1 MKSKTTA
8 YLLWFFLG
16 VLGIH
21 KFYLGKTGMG
31 ILYLLT
37 GGLCGIGLL
46 VDLFTL
52 GGQVD
57 AYNALFMAQQALL
70 TGQVQQQTVVVNVG
84 APTSPALASSVE
96 APAPA
101 SAPKEEP
108 QAPQPELPSDVAE
121 KEH

>member
-57 AYNALFMAQQALL
+57 AYNALFMAQQALV
-70 TGQVQQQTVVVNVG
+70 TGHVQQQQTVVVNVG
-84 APTSPALASSVE
+84 TPTSQAPTSSVE
-96 APAPA
+96 APA
-101 SAPKEEP
+101 SAPKKEP

>member
-57 AYNALFMAQQALL
+57 AYNALFMAQQALV
-70 TGQVQQQTVVVNVG
+70 TGHVQQQQTVVVNVG
-84 APTSPALASSVE
+84 TPTSQAPASSVE
-96 APAPA
+96 APA

-108 QAPQPELPSDVAE
+108 QAPQPEPPSDVAE

>member
-57 AYNALFMAQQALL
+57 AYNALFMAQRALV
-70 TGQVQQQTVVVNVG
+70 TGQAQQQTVVVNVG
-84 APTSPALASSVE
+84 APTSQAPASSVE
-96 APAPA
+96 APA

-121 KEH
+121 EKH

>member
-57 AYNALFMAQQALL
+57 AYNALFMAQRALV
-70 TGQVQQQTVVVNVG
+70 TGQAQQQTVVVNVG
-84 APTSPALASSVE
+84 APASQAPAPSVE
-96 APAPA
+96 APASA

-121 KEH
+121 KKH

>member
-57 AYNALFMAQQALL
+57 AYNALFMAQQALV
-70 TGQVQQQTVVVNVG
+70 TGHVQQQQTVVVNVG
-84 APTSPALASSVE
+84 APTSPAPASSVE
-96 APAPA
+96 APA